1 MESHSELQEALTEVQ
16 TKYPFN
22 NVRRLIKHVDP
33 SRRMPQAF
41 GGACVFHLKKL
52 KERLEGNERYD
63 LSFIEETGAY
73 HTAALVED
81 RELKADF
88 LLDPY
93 LLHKEPINLTELFKT
108 RGKRSFPVHPKFR
121 SQAQARLEVMPM
133 FPSVMITAYYNP
145 FDERDYTAHVFN
157 TGSRLAKHPPIIE
170 KRLKSE
176 VPELA
181 LRILDLEEGVTT
193 LAADIHTGTLQIRK
207 KGSRTARLSEH
218 SENFATELA
227 QVSARVHIEVA
238 ELLKLFTDARR
249 IYHELRRPPLK

>member
-1 MESHSELQEALTEVQ
+1 MESSAALQEALTEVQ

-22 NVRRLIKHVDP
+22 NVRRLIKHADP

-73 HTAALVED
+73 HTAAVVED
-81 RELKADF
+81 RELSADF

-93 LLHKEPINLTELFKT
+93 LLHREPINLTELFRT
-108 RGKRSFPVHPKFR
+108 RAKRPFPVHPKFR
-121 SQAQARLEVMPM
+121 SQSQARLEVMPM
-133 FPSVMITAYYNP
+133 FPSVMVTAYYNP
-145 FDERDYTAHVFN
+145 FDERDYTAHIFN
-157 TGSRLAKHPPIIE
+157 TENRLAKHPPIIE

-181 LRILDLEEGVTT
+181 LRMLDLQEGVTT
-193 LAADIHTGTLQIRK
+193 LAADIHTGALQIRK
-207 KGSRTARLSEH
+207 KGNRTARIPEFSPNFH
-218 SENFATELA
+218 SEVA
-227 QVSARVHIEVA
+227 QVSERVHIEVT
-238 ELLKLFTDARR
+238 ELLKLFADARR
-249 IYHELRRPPLK
+249 IYHELRRPH